1 MRRARA
7 AVTYVQEHAK
17 NDDGEEERWGGGTTL
32 CPLFSFSKNTSKQGL
47 SSLLYEHAAGFV
59 AVAGIAAQIAL
70 SQVSGS
76 RLGTPLT
83 VTHLYGR
90 QKERKSSVS
99 GCV

>member
-1 MRRARA
+1 MGWRHDAMSLIFIFQKHKA
-7 AVTYVQEHAK
+7 CQ
-17 NDDGEEERWGGGTTL
+17 
-32 CPLFSFSKNTSKQGL
+32 
-47 SSLLYEHAAGFV
+47 SLLYEHAAGFV

-90 QKERKSSVS
+90 QRERKSSVS

>member
-1 MRRARA
+1 MAARR
-7 AVTYVQEHAK
+7 YVPYFHFPK
-17 NDDGEEERWGGGTTL
+17 T
-32 CPLFSFSKNTSKQGL
+32 QGL